1 MYGGPGGKGYIDKG
15 VIATHSTRAAGPCG
29 GIRCPIAGVPLDGG
43 RTSMRKVAI
52 VGAGQSRYGE
62 FPDKSIKEL
71 FFEAYRDMAS
81 SVDRNFDPKRIGAA
95 YVGNLGCGGFQLG
108 NLSALVSEFVGLPYI
123 HTMRIENACASGG
136 YALATAAMDVM
147 AGVHDVVLAG
157 GVEKMTDVSGSKGKY
172 WLGVS
177 GDTEYERLAGTTFSG
192 LYALLAQRHMHEFGT
207 KREHLSMVAV
217 KNHKNGALN
226 PKAQFQ
232 REPTLE
238 KAMAA
243 PMVAAPLN
251 LFDCCSTTDGA
262 SAVLVCSA
270 EAAKSFTDTPI
281 WIEGFGT
288 SSDYLAIHDR
298 AETVALEG
306 TRRAADRAYKM
317 ASKGPQDIE
326 LAEVHD
332 CFTIAELLA
341 YEDLGFCKKGEAGR
355 YIEEGHPEIGGDRPV
370 NASGGL
376 KAKGHPIGSTG
387 TGQAYEMFHQ
397 LRGSVEKPGRQVK
410 DAEVGLLHNVGGSGG
425 TVAVTILG
433 R

>member
-1 MYGGPGGKGYIDKG
+1 
-15 VIATHSTRAAGPCG
+15 
-29 GIRCPIAGVPLDGG
+29 
-43 RTSMRKVAI
+43 MRKVAI

-71 FFEAYRDMAS
+71 FHEAYQDLTK
-81 SVDRNFDPKRIGAA
+81 SVDRNFDPRRIGAA
-95 YVGNLGCGGFQLG
+95 YIGNLGCGGFQLG
-108 NLSALVSEFVGLPYI
+108 NMSALVSEFVGLPYI
-123 HTMRIENACASGG
+123 HAMRIENACASGG

-157 GVEKMTDVSGSKGKY
+157 GVEKMTDVSGLKTKY

-192 LYALLAQRHMHEFGT
+192 LYALIAQRHMHEFGT

-217 KNHKNGALN
+217 KNHRNGAQN

-232 REPTLE
+232 REITLDR
-238 KAMAA
+238 AMKA

-262 SAVLVCSA
+262 SAVLVTSA
-270 EAAKSFTDTPI
+270 EKAKEFTDAPI
-281 WIEGFGT
+281 YIEGFGT
-288 SSDYLAIHDR
+288 ASDYLAIHDR
-298 AETVALEG
+298 AATTSLEG
-306 TRRAADRAYKM
+306 TRRAAAMAYEM
-317 ASKGPQDIE
+317 AGVGPKDIQI
-326 LAEVHD
+326 AEVHD

-341 YEDLGFCKKGEAGR
+341 YEDLGFCEKGKAGP
-355 YIEEGHPEIGGDRPV
+355 YIEEGHTEITGDKPV

-376 KAKGHPIGSTG
+376 KAKGHPIGATG

-397 LRGSVEKPGRQVK
+397 LRGSVQKPTRQVK
-410 DAEVGLLHNVGGSGG
+410 DVERGLLHNVGGSGG
-425 TVAVTILG
+425 TVVVTVLA

>member
-1 MYGGPGGKGYIDKG
+1 
-15 VIATHSTRAAGPCG
+15 
-29 GIRCPIAGVPLDGG
+29 
-43 RTSMRKVAI
+43 MRKVAI

-71 FFEAYRDMAS
+71 FHEAYADMAK
-81 SVDRNFDPKRIGAA
+81 SVDRNFEPKRIGAA
-95 YVGNLGCGGFQLG
+95 YIGNLGCGGFQLG
-108 NLSALVSEFVGLPYI
+108 NMSALVSEYVGLPYI
-123 HTMRIENACASGG
+123 HAMRIENACASGG

-157 GVEKMTDVSGSKGKY
+157 GVEKMTDVSSLKTKY

-192 LYALLAQRHMHEFGT
+192 LYALIAQRHMHEFGT

-217 KNHKNGALN
+217 KNHKNGAQN

-232 REPTLE
+232 RETTLE
-238 KAMAA
+238 KAMKA

-262 SAVLVCSA
+262 SAVLVTSA
-270 EAAKSFTDTPI
+270 EKAKEFTDTPI
-281 WIEGFGT
+281 YIEGFGT
-288 SSDYLAIHDR
+288 ASDYLAIHDR
-298 AETVALEG
+298 ASTTTLEG
-306 TRRAADRAYKM
+306 TRRAAAQAYQM
-317 ASKGPQDIE
+317 AGVGPKDIQI
-326 LAEVHD
+326 AEVHD

-341 YEDLGFCKKGEAGR
+341 YEDLGFCEKGRAGAF
-355 YIEEGHPEIGGDRPV
+355 IEGGHTEISGDKPV

-376 KAKGHPIGSTG
+376 KAKGHPIGATG

-397 LRGSVEKPGRQVK
+397 LRGSVQKPARQVK
-410 DAEVGLLHNVGGSGG
+410 GVERGLLHNVGGSGG
-425 TVAVTILG
+425 TVVVTVLA

>member
-1 MYGGPGGKGYIDKG
+1 
-15 VIATHSTRAAGPCG
+15 
-29 GIRCPIAGVPLDGG
+29 
-43 RTSMRKVAI
+43 MRKVAI

-71 FFEAYRDMAS
+71 FLEAYQDMAK
-81 SVDRNFDPKRIGAA
+81 SVDRNFEPKRIGAA
-95 YVGNLGCGGFQLG
+95 YIGNLGSGGFQLG
-108 NLSALVSEFVGLPYI
+108 NMSALVSEYVGLPYI
-123 HTMRIENACASGG
+123 HAMRIENACASGG

-157 GVEKMTDVSGSKGKY
+157 GVEKMTDVSSLKTKY

-192 LYALLAQRHMHEFGT
+192 LYALIAQRHMHEFGT
-207 KREHLSMVAV
+207 TREHLSMVAV
-217 KNHKNGALN
+217 KNHKNGAQN

-232 REPTLE
+232 RETTLE
-238 KAMAA
+238 KAMKA

-262 SAVLVCSA
+262 SAVLVTSA
-270 EAAKSFTDTPI
+270 EKAKEFTDTPI
-281 WIEGFGT
+281 YIEGFGT
-288 SSDYLAIHDR
+288 ASDYLAIHDR
-298 AETVALEG
+298 AATTTLEG
-306 TRRAADRAYKM
+306 TRRAADMAYKM
-317 ASKGPQDIE
+317 AGVGPKDIQI
-326 LAEVHD
+326 AEVHD

-341 YEDLGFCKKGEAGR
+341 YEDLGFCEKGKAGP
-355 YIEEGHPEIGGDRPV
+355 YIAEGHTEITGDKPV

-376 KAKGHPIGSTG
+376 KAKGHPIGATG

-397 LRGSVEKPGRQVK
+397 LRGTAQKPTRQVK
-410 DAEVGLLHNVGGSGG
+410 GVERGLLHNVGGSGG
-425 TVAVTILG
+425 TVVVTVLV